1 MYNLTDFIPYTG
13 KLTNG
18 SEIVVAWS
26 KKSGYHFLQAGFCIV
41 DVKIIGVKEKKEDG
55 LGLVKTTLL

>member
-1 MYNLTDFIPYTG
+1 MYQLSDFIPYTG

-26 KKSGYHFLQAGFCIV
+26 RKSGYHFLQAVFCV
-41 DVKIIGVKEKKEDG
+41 GDVKIIGVKEEKKDA
-55 LGLVKTTLL
+55 